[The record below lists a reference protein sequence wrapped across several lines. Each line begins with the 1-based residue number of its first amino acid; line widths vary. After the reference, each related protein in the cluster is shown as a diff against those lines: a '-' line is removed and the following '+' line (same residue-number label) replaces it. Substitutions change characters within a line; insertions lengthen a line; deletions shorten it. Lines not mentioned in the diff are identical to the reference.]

1 MGALATGLGVHGRW
15 LAAKVHEFSAALRTL
30 PALAMCSAAAPPRR
44 RGLAL
49 HSLRAARRTLR
60 TAYASSGPYGG
71 GADFEPSNPA
81 ERAPTPRALS
91 ERSTAESSQI
101 IFSLAHPP
109 IPTREVRTIS
119 MNALHELFDIVL
131 R

>member
-1 MGALATGLGVHGRW
+1 MRSRRGSLYPHADPTGTEPTVGFGVGYFIEGNRNG
-15 LAAKVHEFSAALRTL
+15 S
-30 PALAMCSAAAPPRR
+30 RR
-44 RGLAL
+44 RGLAP